1 MIGGDKGV
9 SYTKFHF
16 EIVAPGIVSSTY
28 NVHIFAMFEVL
39 DSCQNMLKPFEG
51 QIKNMQHKDFT
62 LPKGF
67 KVNVFLNGNFK
78 MLDLVMGHQTSAIY
92 PSIKDLVSLS
102 HLKTHGGTPHTPEN
116 CKMEFREISDFMEN
130 FVPNVVNDRLGTIN
144 RKGKHSSIIRTPLIP
159 ITSL

>member
-1 MIGGDKGV
+1 MIGGDKGL

-116 CKMEFREISDFMEN
+116 CKMEF
-130 FVPNVVNDRLGTIN
+130 
-144 RKGKHSSIIRTPLIP
+144 
-159 ITSL
+159 